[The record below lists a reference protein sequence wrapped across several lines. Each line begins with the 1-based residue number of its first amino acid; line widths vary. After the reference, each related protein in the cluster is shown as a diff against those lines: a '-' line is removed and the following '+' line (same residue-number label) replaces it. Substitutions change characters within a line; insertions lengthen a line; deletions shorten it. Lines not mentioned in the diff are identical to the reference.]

1 MEKLFEIYK
10 AKQEEGLDKYQSL
23 QSALKEYSELDDF
36 NVDIAREFVY
46 DVLEL
51 N

>member
-1 MEKLFEIYK
+1 MYNEKRS
-10 AKQEEGLDKYQSL
+10 EGLDKYQSL